1 LAAEK
6 PDSPS
11 PRPPNDGSGGLV
23 RQLANVLDLPF
34 VLVGAVVIG
43 AIVGYFVD
51 RRFGTSP
58 TFTLI
63 LGGLGFVAGIMEVL
77 RRLTG
82 KQGGDG
88 R

>member
-1 LAAEK
+1 MAAEK

-43 AIVGYFVD
+43 AVGGYFVD
-51 RRFGTSP
+51 RRFGTPP

-63 LGGLGFVAGIMEVL
+63 LGGVGFVAGIVELL

-82 KQGGDG
+82 KRGGDG
-88 R
+88 G

>member
-1 LAAEK
+1 M
-6 PDSPS
+6 
-11 PRPPNDGSGGLV
+11 
-23 RQLANVLDLPF
+23 DLPF

-43 AIVGYFVD
+43 AILGYFLD
-51 RRFGTSP
+51 RRLGTSP

-63 LGGLGFVAGIMEVL
+63 LGGLGFVAGIVEVL

-82 KQGGDG
+82 KRSGDG

>member
-1 LAAEK
+1 M
-6 PDSPS
+6 
-11 PRPPNDGSGGLV
+11 
-23 RQLANVLDLPF
+23 RQLANVMDLPF

-43 AIVGYFVD
+43 AVIGYFVD

-58 TFTLI
+58 AFTLI
-63 LGGLGFVAGIMEVL
+63 LGGLGFVGGIMEVL

>member
-1 LAAEK
+1 MAAEK
-6 PDSPS
+6 PDAPS

-23 RQLANVLDLPF
+23 RQLADVLDLPF

-43 AIVGYFVD
+43 AAGGYFVD
-51 RRFGTSP
+51 RHFGTSP

-63 LGGLGFVAGIMEVL
+63 LGGLGFVAGIVELL

-82 KQGGDG
+82 KRGGNG
-88 R
+88 G

>member
-1 LAAEK
+1 LAAEN

-11 PRPPNDGSGGLV
+11 PRPPDGGSGGLV

-43 AIVGYFVD
+43 AILGYFLD

-58 TFTLI
+58 TLTLI
-63 LGGLGFVAGIMEVL
+63 LGGLGFAGGIMEVL

-82 KQGGDG
+82 KRGGDG
-88 R
+88 G